1 MKKLMTVCV
10 FGAAMA
16 LSACASNDG
25 SVDYSYER
33 QAPYADERTVGS
45 VEEVVVMK
53 EEAPVVVKK
62 AAPMYDAAQ
71 RK

>member
-10 FGAAMA
+10 LGAAAA
-16 LSACASNDG
+16 LSACASSG
-25 SVDYSYER
+25 SDVDYSYEKN
-33 QAPYADERTVGS
+33 APYGEERTVGS
-45 VEEVVVMK
+45 MEEVVVVK
-53 EEAPVVVKK
+53 EEAPVEVKK